1 MILKHGGWS
10 CCQVK
15 LSHSRVVTTINS
27 TLGQDF
33 LIINIKL
40 NILICSHSW
49 QNHAD
54 HHSKVDTHLTDIIMD
69 ATTSLADD
77 LQDLQ
82 LDRVDNKLKV
92 YINWIVIKKNTAEY
106 FAHDKSIFRLQNWHV
121 LGMSQSQSDTHFDF
135 FWKLQP
141 NISIVKI
148 LSFVQCPMYK
158 LHTKMTG
165 TVCEC

>member
-92 YINWIVIKKNTAEY
+92 YINWIVITKK
-106 FAHDKSIFRLQNWHV
+106 LQNISLMTKAILECKTDMCWACHSRK
-121 LGMSQSQSDTHFDF
+121 LSDTHFDF
-135 FWKLQP
+135 CWKLQP
-141 NISIVKI
+141 I
-148 LSFVQCPMYK
+148 
-158 LHTKMTG
+158 
-165 TVCEC
+165 

>member
-92 YINWIVIKKNTAEY
+92 YINWIVITKN
-106 FAHDKSIFRLQNWHV
+106 LQNISLMTKAFLECKTDMCWACHSRNLTHTLTFV
-121 LGMSQSQSDTHFDF
+121 ENYSQYKHTTFCKNFKFCSMS
-135 FWKLQP
+135 L
-141 NISIVKI
+141 V
-148 LSFVQCPMYK
+148 
-158 LHTKMTG
+158 
-165 TVCEC
+165 